1 MLTRLP
7 FEFYD
12 EMPPSSPVD
21 YLEGGGKAF
30 MRVRSSNI
38 TRSFWG
44 IVYRPVISGTH
55 VSIPPQAYETG
66 VISAEQQGGNGHQSW
81 VGEM

>member
-1 MLTRLP
+1 
-7 FEFYD
+7 
-12 EMPPSSPVD
+12 
-21 YLEGGGKAF
+21 